1 MEQTQIEEKLEA
13 FEQEVIGMKKELS
26 KIPAIEENLR
36 SLTKSLRLL
45 RIQAE
50 KNQQLLLQC
59 VETMV
64 KEKLIVSE
72 QTVSE
77 RITTNL
83 PVMKSI
89 VEGGSTP
96 MKRIETEEQRKEIET
111 EEKVGEEQTKK
122 IGIEEDISDQNKFKK
137 VELQRFSGKKFDS
150 FIFWIERNFQKYE
163 LINSER
169 VNVVVIKF
177 DGTTF
182 DWSRSKD
189 EHDAFKDWLRLKQ
202 RLLLSF
208 QSMREELSRGRF
220 LANKSEIVEDRR
232 ELPARPKTKIQVKKK
247 LQFGDAGSDWFRW
260 KKKTPEVDWFRW
272 KKKTASVVWM
282 RRRKKMLANSGC
294 PRRRYGKRESCVK
307 KEMLP

>member
-1 MEQTQIEEKLEA
+1 MEQMHIEEKLEA

-36 SLTKSLRLL
+36 SLTKSLQLL

-59 VETMV
+59 VEIMV
-64 KEKLIVSE
+64 KEKSIVSE

-89 VEGGSTP
+89 VEEGSTP

-111 EEKVGEEQTKK
+111 EEKVGKEQTKK
-122 IGIEEDISDQNKFKK
+122 IGIEEDISDRNKFKK

-150 FIFWIERNFQKYE
+150 FIFWIEWNFQKYE
-163 LINSER
+163 PINSER
-169 VNVVVIKF
+169 VNIVVIKF
-177 DGTTF
+177 DGTTL
-182 DWSRSKD
+182 DWSQSKD

-202 RLLLSF
+202 RLLLPF
-208 QSMREELSRGRF
+208 QSVREELSRGRF

-232 ELPARPKTKIQVKKK
+232 ELPRYQK
-247 LQFGDAGSDWFRW
+247 
-260 KKKTPEVDWFRW
+260 
-272 KKKTASVVWM
+272 
-282 RRRKKMLANSGC
+282 RRSK
-294 PRRRYGKRESCVK
+294 
-307 KEMLP
+307 

>member
-1 MEQTQIEEKLEA
+1 
-13 FEQEVIGMKKELS
+13 
-26 KIPAIEENLR
+26 
-36 SLTKSLRLL
+36 
-45 RIQAE
+45 
-50 KNQQLLLQC
+50 
-59 VETMV
+59 MV
-64 KEKLIVSE
+64 KEKSIVSE

-137 VELQRFSGKKFDS
+137 VELQRFSGKKFNS

-177 DGTTF
+177 DGTTL

-202 RLLLSF
+202 RLLLPF
-208 QSMREELSRGRF
+208 QSVREELSRG
-220 LANKSEIVEDRR
+220 
-232 ELPARPKTKIQVKKK
+232 
-247 LQFGDAGSDWFRW
+247 
-260 KKKTPEVDWFRW
+260 
-272 KKKTASVVWM
+272 
-282 RRRKKMLANSGC
+282 
-294 PRRRYGKRESCVK
+294 
-307 KEMLP
+307 

>member
-36 SLTKSLRLL
+36 SLTKSLQLL

-64 KEKLIVSE
+64 KEKSIVSE

-137 VELQRFSGKKFDS
+137 VELQRFSGKKFNS

-177 DGTTF
+177 DGTTL

-202 RLLLSF
+202 RLLLPF
-208 QSMREELSRGRF
+208 QSVREELSRR
-220 LANKSEIVEDRR
+220 
-232 ELPARPKTKIQVKKK
+232 
-247 LQFGDAGSDWFRW
+247 
-260 KKKTPEVDWFRW
+260 
-272 KKKTASVVWM
+272 
-282 RRRKKMLANSGC
+282 
-294 PRRRYGKRESCVK
+294 
-307 KEMLP
+307 

>member
-64 KEKLIVSE
+64 KEKSIVSE
-72 QTVSE
+72 Q
-77 RITTNL
+77 TNL

-137 VELQRFSGKKFDS
+137 VELQRFSGKKFNS

-177 DGTTF
+177 DGTTL

-202 RLLLSF
+202 RLLLPF
-208 QSMREELSRGRF
+208 QS
-220 LANKSEIVEDRR
+220 
-232 ELPARPKTKIQVKKK
+232 
-247 LQFGDAGSDWFRW
+247 
-260 KKKTPEVDWFRW
+260 
-272 KKKTASVVWM
+272 
-282 RRRKKMLANSGC
+282 
-294 PRRRYGKRESCVK
+294 
-307 KEMLP
+307 

>member
-64 KEKLIVSE
+64 KEKSIVSE

-96 MKRIETEEQRKEIET
+96 MKRIETEEQRKEIGT

-137 VELQRFSGKKFDS
+137 V
-150 FIFWIERNFQKYE
+150 
-163 LINSER
+163 
-169 VNVVVIKF
+169 NVVVIKF
-177 DGTTF
+177 DGTTL

-189 EHDAFKDWLRLKQ
+189 EHNAFKDWLRLKQ
-202 RLLLSF
+202 RLLLPF
-208 QSMREELSRGRF
+208 QSVREELSRGRF

-260 KKKTPEVDWFRW
+260 KKR
-272 KKKTASVVWM
+272 TAAVVWM

-294 PRRRYGKRESCVK
+294 PKRRYGKRESCVK

>member
-64 KEKLIVSE
+64 KEKSIVSE

-137 VELQRFSGKKFDS
+137 VEF
-150 FIFWIERNFQKYE
+150 
-163 LINSER
+163 R
-169 VNVVVIKF
+169 V
-177 DGTTF
+177 
-182 DWSRSKD
+182 
-189 EHDAFKDWLRLKQ
+189 
-202 RLLLSF
+202 
-208 QSMREELSRGRF
+208 REELSRGRF